1 MAKTTP
7 FKRVAASGASD
18 RGDAAIYDLLGY
30 QAIARAGQPQSLTGE
45 SVIQLGAL
53 IAQMD
58 FDDPLEEEV
67 ANTGMGTATVGTG
80 TDYTSLDEMTLKY
93 REPVN
98 TSVFNLPDL
107 VSMSKKPSTVKPQDP
122 PPSDPPPKE
131 DTGTVSLNN
140 FVDPPKQQ

>member
-58 FDDPLEEEV
+58 FDDPLEEE
-67 ANTGMGTATVGTG
+67 ALEKTDEEKKESTENKLEDIAKTANEKLNTGIA
-80 TDYTSLDEMTLKY
+80 D
-93 REPVN
+93 R
-98 TSVFNLPDL
+98 
-107 VSMSKKPSTVKPQDP
+107 
-122 PPSDPPPKE
+122 PPSDIPELSRTLK
-131 DTGTVSLNN
+131 
-140 FVDPPKQQ
+140 